1 MTGDVMGKRT
11 KIVIGSIAT
20 VAIVATAS
28 VAVGRVATERR
39 ISREIDD
46 LFAARAATEPAII
59 TEADLAPLPE
69 PVQRWLRFSGVVGKE
84 RPTTVRLKQEGEL
97 RLGER
102 GWFPF
107 TAEEY
112 YTTDPPGFVWTV
124 KLDMAP
130 LISVVGRDAYLGGR
144 GSIDMRLLGLIPV
157 AKDSGPDMDQGGLL
171 RYLNEIMWFPAV
183 AVSPYITWEAID
195 ANSARA
201 TMSYAG
207 VSSSATFSFD
217 EQGRLTNMLAERFD
231 REDGKVNLWSTP
243 ITAYGEFA
251 GTRIPVAGEA
261 VYARDSGDYPY
272 IRLRITALEYNQPE
286 RF

>member
-1 MTGDVMGKRT
+1 M

-20 VAIVATAS
+20 VAIVAAS
-28 VAVGRVATERR
+28 SAAAGRFVTERR
-39 ISREIDD
+39 FEREIDD
-46 LFAARAATEPAII
+46 LFAARTPAERVLI
-59 TEADLAPLPE
+59 TEADLVDLPE

-124 KLDMAP
+124 KVEMAP
-130 LISVVGRDAYLGGR
+130 LVSVVGRDAYLGGR
-144 GSIDMRLLGLIPV
+144 GSMDMRLFGLIPV
-157 AKDSGPDMDQGGLL
+157 AKDSGPEMDRGDLL
-171 RYLNEIMWFPAV
+171 RYLNEIMWFPAG
-183 AVSPYITWEAID
+183 AISPYITWEAKD
-195 ANSARA
+195 ATSAQA

-207 VSSSATFSFD
+207 VSASATFIFD
-217 EQGRLTNMLAERFD
+217 EQGRLANMLAERFD

-243 ITAYGEFA
+243 ITGYGGFA
-251 GTRIPVAGEA
+251 GVRIPVAGEG
-261 VYARDSGDYPY
+261 VYARDTGDYPY
-272 IRLRITALEYNQPE
+272 IRLRITALEYDRQE
-286 RF
+286 CYS